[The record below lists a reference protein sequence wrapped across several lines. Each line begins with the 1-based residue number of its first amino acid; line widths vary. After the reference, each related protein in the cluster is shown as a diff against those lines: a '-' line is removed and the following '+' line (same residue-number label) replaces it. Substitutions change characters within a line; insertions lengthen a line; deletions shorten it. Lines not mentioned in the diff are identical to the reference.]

1 MPQYQEY
8 SFKELRVQDYEA
20 SRNRA
25 PAVGRLCISAII
37 TEIRQDHKNAE
48 VQMLGFRALL
58 RCAQDH
64 ANNMVAIAQDGGV
77 SFVIAGLF
85 QHPMHP
91 GVQLCGCGVLASLAT
106 GNTDD
111 NKIAIAQQGGITAVI
126 EGAGRQDVVSLASG
140 NNKVAM
146 VKAGVKHLIQK
157 ASNVSSDNKIG
168 CQVLLDQLIA
178 PADPA

>member
-1 MPQYQEY
+1 MGHLNRYGQYMSITCMPQYQEY

-37 TEIRQDHKNAE
+37 TEIHKNAE
-48 VQMLGFRALL
+48 VQILGFKALL
-58 RCAQDH
+58 RCAKDH
-64 ANNMVAIAQDGGV
+64 ANNVVAIAQDGGV
-77 SFVIAGLF
+77 SVVIAGLF

-126 EGAGRQDVVSLASG
+126 EGAGLQDVGESRIWQS
-140 NNKVAM
+140 
-146 VKAGVKHLIQK
+146 Q
-157 ASNVSSDNKIG
+157 
-168 CQVLLDQLIA
+168 
-178 PADPA
+178 